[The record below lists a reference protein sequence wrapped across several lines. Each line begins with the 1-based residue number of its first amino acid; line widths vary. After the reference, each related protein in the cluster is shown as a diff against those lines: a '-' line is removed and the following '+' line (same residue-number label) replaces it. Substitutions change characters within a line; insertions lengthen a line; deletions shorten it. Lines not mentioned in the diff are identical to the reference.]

1 MIQPGQI
8 LPTDFSL
15 RVVAC
20 DGEPRE
26 SPFRDLL
33 TRRTIVSIYMRN
45 NTGSCDRQIDS
56 LVAHAA
62 EIERRGWNLV
72 ALSRDT
78 CGSHRKY
85 AAKKQVPHL
94 LASDPEDRFA
104 RAADAI
110 VEKQMYGRRFS
121 GLARAAF
128 LLDRDGTVLAV
139 VEKVDPKA
147 HAEQLLAEIARLEG

>member
-8 LPTDFSL
+8 LPADFSL
-15 RVVAC
+15 RVLR
-20 DGEPRE
+20 DGTVRDL
-26 SPFRDLL
+26 PFRDLL

-45 NTGSCDRQIDS
+45 NTGSCDRQTDS
-56 LVAHAA
+56 LVEHAA
-62 EIERRGWNLV
+62 RIASLGWNLV

-78 CGSHRKY
+78 HGSHQKY
-85 AAKKQVPHL
+85 AAKKHIPYA
-94 LASDPEDRFA
+94 LASDPDDHFA

-121 GLARAAF
+121 GPARAAF

-139 VEKVDPKA
+139 VEKADPKT
-147 HAEQLLAEIARLEG
+147 HAAQLLAAIKRLPA